1 MQNYKT
7 QAQIATPRY
16 WLLSFFIMFLIT
28 LGVMVLLQGLAVL
41 LIPPLYGISLD
52 ELTALLTNPQNYDK
66 GRQAF
71 LLVQGLGTGLGFVIA
86 AILIAK
92 LVDKA
97 KFGMQQQILR
107 YKFSGFLIMIVVMFG
122 AMLFNSLLID
132 WNMSIKLPEFLS
144 GAEQWMRAKED
155 ELMEMTRYLTD
166 FQSTGEFLAGI
177 LVIGI
182 LAGLGEEIFFR
193 GVLQPKIQ
201 IYTGNVHVAVWL
213 TAFIFSAI
221 HMQFYGFF
229 PRLILGA
236 VFGYLYIF
244 SGSLVYPVIAHIL
257 NNAFTVLLIY
267 LNKLGKINFDLEET
281 GQISFIYATGGLVL
295 MIIAFKI
302 FKDHHNKNQQDE
314 ELAKSI

>member
-7 QAQIATPRY
+7 QAPIATPRY

-28 LGVMVLLQGLAVL
+28 LGVMALLQGLAVF

-52 ELTALLTNPQNYDK
+52 EMTALLTNPQNYDK

-71 LLVQGLGTGLGFVIA
+71 LLVQGLGTGFAFFIA
-86 AILIAK
+86 ALLIAK

-97 KFGMQQQILR
+97 KFGFQQQIVR
-107 YKFSGFLIMIVVMFG
+107 YKFSGLLILILVMAG
-122 AMLFNSLLID
+122 AIIFNSLLID
-132 WNMSIKLPEFLS
+132 WNMGIQLPEFLS

-166 FQSTGEFLAGI
+166 FRGTGEFIAGI

-182 LAGLGEEIFFR
+182 LAGLGEEVFFR

-201 IYTGNVHVAVWL
+201 IYTGNAHVAIWL

-229 PRLILGA
+229 PRLVLGA
-236 VFGYLYIF
+236 VFGYLYLF

-257 NNAFTVLLIY
+257 NNTFTVVLIY

-281 GQISFIYATGGLVL
+281 GQISFLYAIGGLVL
-295 MIIAFKI
+295 MIFAFKL
-302 FKDHHNKNQQDE
+302 FNDHHNEKNQDE
-314 ELAKSI
+314 ELAEGF